1 MMKTVIALISG
12 ILFGS
17 GMIVS
22 QMVDPLKVLGFLNF
36 TGNWDPSLAF
46 VMGGALAVF
55 IPCYHLLIKKR
66 SHALN
71 GETFSWTSNT
81 KIDSRLIIG
90 AAIFGAGWGLSGIC
104 PGPAISSL
112 GGGSLTISAFV
123 LSMAG
128 GMILAKPFAH
138 IRLTQVFSDECN
150 KSCSVLECNN
160 KS

>member
-1 MMKTVIALISG
+1 MKTVIALISG
-12 ILFGS
+12 ILFGT

-22 QMVDPLKVLGFLNF
+22 EMVNPAKVLGFLNF

-46 VMGGALAVF
+46 VMGGALAIF

-66 SHALN
+66 SHAIN
-71 GETFSWTSNT
+71 GEKFSWTSNT
-81 KIDSRLIIG
+81 QIDSKLIIG

-128 GMILAKPFAH
+128 GMILAKPFTRAK
-138 IRLTQVFSDECN
+138 LTCPFIGKRN
-150 KSCSVLECNN
+150 KAYAG
-160 KS
+160 